1 MDKVSVE
8 ASSASHL
15 KENLHIVPICS
26 NIVFNCH
33 KLFDLNLPFV
43 FKGTGHFFEIL
54 SVDSVPGTDHS

>member
-15 KENLHIVPICS
+15 KENLRIVPICS
-26 NIVFNCH
+26 NIVFYCH

-43 FKGTGHFFEIL
+43 FNFLLLEICSFFQLI
-54 SVDSVPGTDHS
+54 PI